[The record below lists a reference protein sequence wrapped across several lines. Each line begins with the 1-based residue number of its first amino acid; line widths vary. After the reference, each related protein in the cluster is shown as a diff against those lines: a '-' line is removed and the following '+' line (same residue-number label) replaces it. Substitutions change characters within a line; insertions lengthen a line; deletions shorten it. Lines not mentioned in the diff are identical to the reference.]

1 MGEYDPGEID
11 RIVERMVQSCADNLA
26 VNHVEG
32 HDLPD
37 KISVERVLDALLAM
51 LFPGY
56 NDGKALSPAGLPY
69 HFGVLAVQ
77 VMDEL
82 SGQSERALA
91 YDCRLRLGDA
101 SACDSCDRARKA
113 SLSVLR
119 ELPVLRELVKGDMQA
134 AYERDPAA
142 ESLDLILFCYP
153 GLEAVATYRLANA
166 LHRQGVPII
175 PRMWTERAH
184 SRTGIDIHP
193 GASIGKRF
201 FIDHGT
207 GVVVGE
213 TTIIGD
219 DVGLYQ
225 GVTLGALSPSAGQS
239 LRRVKRH
246 PTIEDGVVI
255 YAGATILGGETVIG
269 RNAVIGGSVW
279 LTESV
284 PPGTRVMLSRPNL
297 VFKKRAGAP
306 AEGAGKRKR
315 GAPAGKPKR
324 QAARD

>member
-1 MGEYDPGEID
+1 MGESNRGEID
-11 RIVERMVQSCADNLA
+11 RLVEILVDSCADNLA

-37 KISVERVLDALLAM
+37 KHSVELVLDMLLAM

-69 HFGVLAVQ
+69 HFGDLAVRI
-77 VMDEL
+77 MGEL
-82 SGQSERALA
+82 PGLAERALA
-91 YDCRLRLGDA
+91 YDCRLRSLDHA
-101 SACDSCDRARKA
+101 ACDSCDRARKA
-113 SLSVLR
+113 SLDLLRSLPDLR
-119 ELPVLRELVKGDMQA
+119 ELAKGDMQA

-142 ESLDLILFCYP
+142 ESRELILFCYP
-153 GLEAVATYRLANA
+153 GLEAVATYRLAHV

-175 PRMWTERAH
+175 PRMWAERAH

-213 TTIIGD
+213 TTNIGD
-219 DVGLYQ
+219 DVSLYQ
-225 GVTLGALSPSAGQS
+225 GVTLGALSPAAGQT
-239 LRRVKRH
+239 LRQVKRH
-246 PTIEDGVVI
+246 PTIEDGVII

-269 RNAVIGGSVW
+269 RNSVIGGSVW

-284 PPGTRVMLSRPNL
+284 PPGTRVTLSRPNL
-297 VFKKRAGAP
+297 VFSHHSERSAAAGRSETGESA
-306 AEGAGKRKR
+306 
-315 GAPAGKPKR
+315 
-324 QAARD
+324 